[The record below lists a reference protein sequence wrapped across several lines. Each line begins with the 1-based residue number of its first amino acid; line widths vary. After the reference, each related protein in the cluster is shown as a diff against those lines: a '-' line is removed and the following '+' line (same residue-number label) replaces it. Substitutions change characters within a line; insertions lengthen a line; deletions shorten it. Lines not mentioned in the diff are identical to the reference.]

1 MVRLFLIVATAGLL
15 AVHGAPAVAS
25 GLKKI
30 TSEAEFEGLVTGRK
44 LTTLGVT
51 LEVFPDGRIT
61 GRAFGRDVSG
71 QWRWQDGYFC
81 RDLMY
86 GEKPLAPNCQ
96 AVLSADNRI
105 RFVSDQGSG
114 QAANLQIR

>member
-1 MVRLFLIVATAGLL
+1 MFRFFMIAVVAGLL
-15 AVHGAPAVAS
+15 ALHPAPSLAA
-25 GLKKI
+25 GLQQV
-30 TSEAEFEGLVTGRK
+30 TSEDEFAGLVSGRK
-44 LTTLGVT
+44 LTALGVT
-51 LEVFPDGRIT
+51 LEVYPDGRIT
-61 GRAFGRDVSG
+61 GRAFGRNVTG

-105 RFVSDQGSG
+105 RFVSDQGTG
-114 QAANLQIR
+114 PAANLRIR